1 MILRAFVFPKL
12 RTPKTWL
19 DKSLK
24 SPVSEYPS
32 ASNMVNVPKHCPNQH
47 HRTLIIFIDC
57 CQEKL
62 SWKRSVLLTWKTLG
76 LLLNRLAANENYL
89 VLHRD
94 NLRIPIQMQLS
105 EKLKIFSRFFAAF
118 LECLSN
124 FEHLEQKDDS
134 HRFCIS
140 EINVFKNVVR

>member
-1 MILRAFVFPKL
+1 M
-12 RTPKTWL
+12 
-19 DKSLK
+19 
-24 SPVSEYPS
+24 
-32 ASNMVNVPKHCPNQH
+32 
-47 HRTLIIFIDC
+47 
-57 CQEKL
+57 
-62 SWKRSVLLTWKTLG
+62 G

-105 EKLKIFSRFFAAF
+105 EKQKIFSRFFAAF